1 LVLTSPTVTERN
13 CLRGEALCKDGEAF
27 LRESP

>member
-1 LVLTSPTVTERN
+1 VLASPTVSEPN
-13 CLRGEALCKDGEAF
+13 CLLGEALCEDGEAF